1 MTQICFFSENQML
14 TVTAIFIKT
23 FLLKNDNVDEVDGKI
38 ISAYFTGTAG
48 LLGRRSHI
56 ADLLLFR
63 IKAAVLKIL
72 THPTYTSVLASWK
85 ILNKKK
91 K

>member
-1 MTQICFFSENQML
+1 MKCSPSQQFFSKQYD
-14 TVTAIFIKT
+14 VWV
-23 FLLKNDNVDEVDGKI
+23 LLKNDHIDEVDGKI

-48 LLGRRSHI
+48 LLGSRSHI

-63 IKAAVLKIL
+63 IKAAVLKRL

-85 ILNKKK
+85 ILTRKKK
-91 K
+91 